1 MLDEKLLAG
10 LSLRLTTGLLEEFNR
25 NADLKTIPENT
36 EILREGQYVKVIPL
50 VVSGLIKV
58 FTRYEDKE
66 LLLYYIKPNESC
78 IMSFSAG
85 LKNQPSIIYAVT
97 EEDTTAILLPVDKV
111 TQWIVQFPD
120 INTLFFHQFNLRYT
134 DLIDTVNHLIFD
146 QLDKRLFDYLVKKV
160 AFTQVGYLKISHRQI
175 AGELGTA
182 REVISRLMKKLENE
196 GKVKQKSNNIIEIIK
211 R

>member
-1 MLDEKLLAG
+1 MLDEKLLSSLA
-10 LSLRLTTGLLEEFNR
+10 LRLTTGLLEEINR

-50 VVSGLIKV
+50 VVTGLIKV
-58 FTRYEDKE
+58 FTRFEDKE

-111 TQWIVQFPD
+111 IQWIVQFPD

-160 AFTQVGYLKISHRQI
+160 ALTQVGYLKISHRQI

-196 GKVKQKSNNIIEIIK
+196 GKVRQKSNNIIEIIK